1 MMMEEALK
9 DLLALRGQSSDPVLL
24 QNTVKKKQIF
34 LFFSKAQNLSEF
46 DIL

>member
-9 DLLALRGQSSDPVLL
+9 DLLALRGQSLDPVLL
-24 QNTVKKKQIF
+24 QNTVNKNPIF